1 MTRFDASNYENRLRR
16 LLDTDTSRRSF
27 VVYSIGS
34 LAGLACSP
42 ILAPGSGL
50 SSLAAAQSVL
60 LPTIAPLFCTAYI
73 DPTIPA
79 QAGQEAIVARYPLIL
94 VPQDMRTSHVRWR
107 DQIKE
112 LNPSIVMLGYQ
123 MVIEETTVPGPGH
136 AKQRELSNAW
146 CVSPDG
152 SIPTVGPQS
161 KLRRIFDPRKKEW
174 QNNFLEACRAT
185 INSYLYDGLYLDNC
199 TVFSI
204 AHPVEEVRAEM
215 RQAVQ
220 DTIAMVR
227 KEFPAH
233 ILVGNSSYH
242 WNGLNGELNE
252 GRPNAMQELDPFAGH
267 VAPRLQMYQSLLRH
281 SYDIGVM
288 KKEMAI
294 AHTKGALYGAAVNYQ
309 HALWFDEFDEVIA
322 EFKRASEKKL

>member
-1 MTRFDASNYENRLRR
+1 MTRFDSINYEKRLQR

-42 ILAPGSGL
+42 LLSPGSGL
-50 SSLAAAQSVL
+50 SSLATAQSTP

-73 DPTIPA
+73 DPTIPQ
-79 QAGQEAIVARYPLIL
+79 QAGQEAIVARYPLAL
-94 VPQDMRTSHVRWR
+94 VPQDVKAPFVRWR
-107 DQIKE
+107 DQVKE

-136 AKQRELSNAW
+136 DKQRELSNAW

-152 SIPTVGPQS
+152 SIPTVGPPS

-174 QNNFLEACRAT
+174 QDNFLAACRST
-185 INSYLYDGLYLDNC
+185 INSYPYDGLFLDNC

-204 AHPVEEVRAEM
+204 AHPVEGVRAEM
-215 RQAVQ
+215 RQALQ
-220 DTIAMVR
+220 DTITMVH
-227 KEFPAH
+227 KEFPSH

-267 VAPRLQMYQSLLRH
+267 VAPRIQLYQSLLRH

-288 KKEMAI
+288 KKEMAK
-294 AHTKGALYGAAVNYQ
+294 AHARGAFYGAAANYQ

-322 EFKRASEKKL
+322 EFKRASKK